1 MGDLD
6 VRFYIWILLRRWPYL
21 MTILAVSLAVA
32 VAVALAMPRTYLS
45 SAKILVE
52 SPQIPADL
60 ARSTV
65 PINVVEQLQII
76 QQQITTRNSLI
87 ELAEKLDIYR
97 GKSEKLSEQ
106 DIVKDMR
113 SRIAFEQFVLNAPQG
128 SGATV
133 FSVAFKAS
141 EPILAAKV
149 ANALVDLIL
158 SRNQRERTDRAGDT
172 LQFFNQEVARLGAD
186 LSRVEA
192 DILKFKNENKD
203 TLPDSLD
210 FRRSQQIS
218 EQERLVA
225 LEREES
231 GLRAQRS
238 NLVATY
244 ANTGQVTGGAPATP
258 EQQMLQDL
266 NRALAEQSAIF
277 SPTSPNIVALR
288 ARIGSLEEALHVR
301 RSAET
306 DPQDKRKVFSGVD
319 LQLTEIDERL
329 RFIEREKV
337 SLAQSITELTRSI
350 AATPASETVLN
361 ALERNRM
368 NLLTQYNAAIA
379 RRAEASIGE
388 QIERRSDGGRFS
400 LLESATPPQYPV
412 SPNRRL
418 IAAAGGAMGIGL
430 SVGLVV
436 LMEMLNKT
444 IRRPT
449 ELAQAIDYQPLAV
462 IPYIRTPGENRAA
475 KIRREMAILSLA
487 GAVSASLIA
496 ISYYHASLGTAFQRL
511 VSGPADATAVEHQ
524 TMVEK

>member
-1 MGDLD
+1 MAS
-6 VRFYIWILLRRWPYL
+6 VV
-21 MTILAVSLAVA
+21 LALAIA
-32 VAVALAMPRTYLS
+32 VAVALVMPRVYFS

-76 QQQITTRNSLI
+76 QQQITTRNGLI
-87 ELAEKLDIYR
+87 ELAEKLDVYR
-97 GKSEKLSEQ
+97 GKRAELSDE

-113 SRIAFEQFVLNAPQG
+113 SRITFEQFVLNAPQG

-133 FSVAFKAS
+133 FSVAFKAN

-172 LQFFNQEVARLGAD
+172 LQFFNQEVARLGTD

-218 EQERLVA
+218 EQERLVT

-244 ANTGQVTGGAPATP
+244 ATTGQVANGAPLTP

-277 SPTSPNIVALR
+277 SASSPNIVALR
-288 ARIGSLEEALHVR
+288 ARISSLEEGLHLKG
-301 RSAET
+301 STNPGPEGSKKA
-306 DPQDKRKVFSGVD
+306 FSGVD

-329 RFIEREKV
+329 RFIERERA
-337 SLAQSITELTRSI
+337 SLTQSIADLTRTI

-368 NLLTQYNAAIA
+368 NLQTQYNAAIA

-418 IAAAGGAMGIGL
+418 IAAGGAAAGIALGL
-430 SVGLVV
+430 GVV
-436 LMEMLNKT
+436 ALIEMLNKT
-444 IRRPT
+444 IRRPA
-449 ELAQAIDYQPLAV
+449 ELAQVIEYQPLAT
-462 IPYIRTPGENRAA
+462 IPYVRAPGEAHAA
-475 KIRREMAILSLA
+475 KMKPGMAVLFLA
-487 GAVSASLIA
+487 GFIPVSLIA
-496 ISYYHASLGTAFQRL
+496 IHYYRAPSGSALQRL
-511 VSGPADATAVEHQ
+511 ASDPADT
-524 TMVEK
+524 TMVAQQEMSEK

>member
-21 MTILAVSLAVA
+21 TTILVVSLAIA
-32 VAVALAMPRTYLS
+32 VAVALAMPRVYLS

-76 QQQITTRNSLI
+76 QQQITTRNGLI
-87 ELAEKLDIYR
+87 DLAEKLDVYR
-97 GKSEKLSEQ
+97 GKRAKLSDQ

-113 SRIAFEQFVLNAPQG
+113 SRITFEQFILNAPQG

-133 FSVAFKAS
+133 FSVAFKAN

-149 ANALVDLIL
+149 SNALVDLIL

-172 LQFFNQEVARLGAD
+172 LQFFDQEVARLGTD

-210 FRRSQQIS
+210 FRRGQQIS

-244 ANTGQVTGGAPATP
+244 ANTGQIASGAPVTP

-288 ARIGSLEEALHVR
+288 ARISALEEALHLR
-301 RSAET
+301 RSTET
-306 DPQDKRKVFSGVD
+306 DPQDNKKVFSGVD

-329 RFIEREKV
+329 RFIEREKT
-337 SLAQSITELTRSI
+337 SLAQSIAELTRSI
-350 AATPASETVLN
+350 TATPASETVLN
-361 ALERNRM
+361 ALERNRV
-368 NLLTQYNAAIA
+368 NLQTQYNAAIA

-400 LLESATPPQYPV
+400 LLEPATPPQYPV

-418 IAAAGGAMGIGL
+418 IAAAGAAVGIGL
-430 SVGLVV
+430 SLGLVV

-444 IRRPT
+444 IRRPA
-449 ELAQAIDYQPLAV
+449 ELAQVIEYQPLAV
-462 IPYIRTPGENRAA
+462 IPYVRAPGESLA
-475 KIRREMAILSLA
+475 KKTRREMAALSLA
-487 GAVSASLIA
+487 GVVSVSLIA
-496 ISYYHASLGTAFQRL
+496 ISYYHASLGTTFQRL
-511 VSGPADATAVEHQ
+511 VSGPADAMAAGQ
-524 TMVEK
+524 KAMVEK